1 MDDEEGCHEWL
12 LVDAL
17 DWAGWMG
24 GGVLGVLNGWHFF
37 SGDSD
42 SLLALFVQ
50 TRASLETWHII
61 RGGRKGGR

>member
-1 MDDEEGCHEWL
+1 MSGFWL
-12 LVDAL
+12 VYWTGRD
-17 DWAGWMG
+17 GWV